1 VLLHRTAHKTSQDLC
16 SIKHGYVQGPNSL
29 GVYDAAGIGRD
40 SNHTAGLGSLQDL
53 VEVGC
58 RPTGVDGEVGT
69 PGGQWG
75 GEQNICTIK
84 FIV

>member
-1 VLLHRTAHKTSQDLC
+1 M
-16 SIKHGYVQGPNSL
+16 
-29 GVYDAAGIGRD
+29 
-40 SNHTAGLGSLQDL
+40 QDL

-58 RPTGVDGEVGT
+58 RLKGVDGEVGT